1 MQKKLIYTTLIFMI
15 SIFFFGCASSPPK
28 EYKHKPSEKETK
40 EVVQPQASR
49 MPSDVPLTAMTFNIR
64 VGAGTKNIRTIPHKL
79 KDSPKNLEFIAQAI
93 KSVDPDVVGLQ
104 EVQGD
109 DQAKS
114 LSKLLNM
121 NYVYKRYGS
130 HPVENWFGVAILS
143 KHRIKT
149 SKNYIIAGWGTA
161 QERTLLECT
170 IDVKGREV
178 TIFAAHIH
186 HKVNREKQFKKI
198 LKQISKS
205 NNPVILMGDLN
216 TVPESPEIQPL
227 KESLSDTCEAVTN
240 ENSDFVKTNGTAHPK
255 MIQAMGRLIQ
265 KLFKTPYH
273 DHFRVDYV
281 FCDKQSFRVIDV
293 GLTNKQY
300 WNASDH
306 LAYFARLE
314 LI

>member
-1 MQKKLIYTTLIFMI
+1 M
-15 SIFFFGCASSPPK
+15 
-28 EYKHKPSEKETK
+28 
-40 EVVQPQASR
+40 
-49 MPSDVPLTAMTFNIR
+49 
-64 VGAGTKNIRTIPHKL
+64 
-79 KDSPKNLEFIAQAI
+79 
-93 KSVDPDVVGLQ
+93 
-104 EVQGD
+104 
-109 DQAKS
+109 
-114 LSKLLNM
+114 
-121 NYVYKRYGS
+121 
-130 HPVENWFGVAILS
+130 
-143 KHRIKT
+143 
-149 SKNYIIAGWGTA
+149 
-161 QERTLLECT
+161 LECT

-178 TIFAAHIH
+178 IIFATHIH